1 MKKYFVNGKQ
11 ISETEAILINGEKS
25 YIAVTASKS
34 QAFRSMKGA
43 EKFMAAREYQRI

>member
-1 MKKYFVNGKQ
+1 MKTIDYKNFGLDLNG
-11 ISETEAILINGEKS
+11 SILINGEKS

-43 EKFMAAREYQRI
+43 EKFMAAKEYQRI